1 MSKST
6 DHVGLSR
13 DFAFLENLSQPALD
27 FIIVVTMLLCN
38 KNALR
43 VLGIALNTGT
53 QALFMCTEKISAIVS
68 LGPVLCS
75 T

>member
-13 DFAFLENLSQPALD
+13 DFAFLENLSQPAFD
-27 FIIVVTMLLCN
+27 FIIVVTKLLCN

-53 QALFMCTEKISAIVS
+53 QALFMCTEKISIECLWLLYFA
-68 LGPVLCS
+68 P
-75 T
+75 

>member
-27 FIIVVTMLLCN
+27 FIVVTKLLCN

-53 QALFMCTEKISAIVS
+53 QALFMCTEKISIECLWLLYFA
-68 LGPVLCS
+68 P
-75 T
+75 